1 MQFGGLVPLSFLP
14 FPTFP
19 TMPTDSLFDFLY
31 ERQQNIRIITGDGN
45 CFYRAL
51 AIAVYDDESFHTT
64 IRSTTMNTIQ
74 SDAETY
80 LPYFS
85 KNEKRFL
92 TALHA
97 NKRTGVW
104 NTEIA
109 DIVPQVVPDILDVNL
124 GIVDYDDDTKM
135 LTIHKFGESAERKT
149 VWLLRTDGSH
159 YDLLVDGAVQSS

>member
-1 MQFGGLVPLSFLP
+1 MSD
-14 FPTFP
+14 T
-19 TMPTDSLFDFLY
+19 LFDFLY
-31 ERQQNIRIITGDGN
+31 ERQQNIRLITGDGN

-51 AIAVYDDESFHTT
+51 ALAVYDDESFHTS
-64 IRSTTMNTIQ
+64 IRQTTVNSIQ

-80 LPYFS
+80 LPWFS

-92 TALHA
+92 AALHA

-109 DIVPQVVPDILDVNL
+109 DIVPQVVPDVLDINL

-135 LTIHKFGESAERKT
+135 ITIHKFGECAGRKT
-149 VWLLRTDGSH
+149 VWLLRMEGNH
-159 YDLLVDGAVQSS
+159 YDLLTDGSASS

>member
-1 MQFGGLVPLSFLP
+1 MGWATFLLSFLS
-14 FPTFP
+14 FPK
-19 TMPTDSLFDFLY
+19 MSDSLFDFLY
-31 ERQQNIRIITGDGN
+31 ERQQNIRIIAGDGN

-51 AIAVYDDESFHTT
+51 ALAVYDDESFHTT
-64 IRSTTMNTIQ
+64 IRSTTINSIQ
-74 SDAETY
+74 MDAETY

-92 TALHA
+92 AALHA

-109 DIVPQVVPDILDVNL
+109 DIVPQVVPDVLDINL

-135 LTIHKFGESAERKT
+135 LTIHKFGECAGRKT
-149 VWLLRTDGSH
+149 VWVLRTDGSH
-159 YDLLVDGAVQSS
+159 YDLLVDGAAPSS